1 MKRIFTIFLAVLLL
15 FGLVACGKADGTT
28 VPGTSTTP
36 TQGTEPTQTVPP
48 TTQTVPTEPTNPT
61 VPTEPTVPPTQ
72 RMVTVSFDPC
82 GGMVDSIVL
91 QVPAEGVYEW
101 LLGPVRENYVFLGW
115 FTEPDGGTQV
125 EVGMELFAQEDH
137 TLYAHWE
144 VKTLF
149 TVKLDANGGR
159 ISPYNDHVL
168 RKNGEVYGQL
178 PEPVREGYTFLGWYT
193 QPEKGTK
200 VKATTK
206 FSAGADEVLYAHWEY
221 DALAYWR
228 HVLDTTVQQI
238 PQCRRVVVYL
248 ERNAGYK
255 TYIDCP
261 FLTDAGAIN
270 PAEGL
275 EEYKVTDEWIESVN
289 PYIIIKLTT
298 DTDMALVSKTG
309 MLRRFPDAEIYV
321 FSTSAVSGKDN
332 YQLYCRLYLAKLLYP
347 EYFEDVDLEAV
358 KKELKVKATVYY

>member
-1 MKRIFTIFLAVLLL
+1 MKRVFALLL
-15 FGLVACGKADGTT
+15 AALLLLGMAACGEGENTT
-28 VPGTSTTP
+28 VPSTATKP
-36 TQGTEPTQTVPP
+36 TQPTQPTQTVPP
-48 TTQTVPTEPTNPT
+48 TTQTTPTEPATTTGP
-61 VPTEPTVPPTQ
+61 
-72 RMVTVSFDPC
+72 VTLEVFFDA
-82 GGMVDSIVL
+82 G
-91 QVPAEGVYEW
+91 EGVVEETSMQLPVGEAYPW
-101 LLGPVRENYVFLGW
+101 LPEAVRENYVFLGW
-115 FTEPDGGTQV
+115 FTEPAGGEKV
-125 EVGMELFAQEDH
+125 EVGMEAISSEDH

-168 RKNGEVYGQL
+168 RKNGETYGDL
-178 PEPVREGYTFLGWYT
+178 PTPIREGYTFLGWYT
-193 QPEKGTK
+193 DPEKGTK
-200 VKATTK
+200 VKTSTK
-206 FSAGADEVLYAHWEY
+206 FSGNADGVLYAHWEY
-221 DALAYWR
+221 DPLAYWR

-261 FLTDAGAIN
+261 FLDDAGAIN
-270 PAEGL
+270 PAVGL
-275 EEYKVTDEWIESVN
+275 EHYKVTDEWIKSVN
-289 PYIIIKLTT
+289 PYIIVKLTT
-298 DTDMALVSKTG
+298 DTGMSLVSKTG

-321 FSTSAVSGKDN
+321 FSTSAVSGNDN

-347 EYFEDVDLEAV
+347 EYFEDVDLDVV

>member
-1 MKRIFTIFLAVLLL
+1 MQMPVGEAYLWL
-15 FGLVACGKADGTT
+15 
-28 VPGTSTTP
+28 P
-36 TQGTEPTQTVPP
+36 E
-48 TTQTVPTEPTNPT
+48 
-61 VPTEPTVPPTQ
+61 
-72 RMVTVSFDPC
+72 
-82 GGMVDSIVL
+82 
-91 QVPAEGVYEW
+91 AE
-101 LLGPVRENYVFLGW
+101 RENYVFLGW
-115 FTEPDGGTQV
+115 FTEAEGGEKV
-125 EVGMELFAQEDH
+125 EVGMEAVSSEDH

-168 RKNGEVYGQL
+168 RKNGETYGDL
-178 PEPVREGYTFLGWYT
+178 PTPIREGYTFLGWYT
-193 QPEKGTK
+193 DPEKGTK
-200 VKATTK
+200 VKTSTK
-206 FSAGADEVLYAHWEY
+206 FSGNADGVLYAHWEY
-221 DALAYWR
+221 DPLAYWR

-261 FLTDAGAIN
+261 FLDDAGAIN
-270 PAEGL
+270 PAVGL
-275 EEYKVTDEWIESVN
+275 EHYKVTDEWIKSVN
-289 PYIIIKLTT
+289 PYIIVKLTT
-298 DTDMALVSKTG
+298 DTGMSLVSKTG

-321 FSTSAVSGKDN
+321 FSTSAVSGNDN

-347 EYFEDVDLEAV
+347 EYFEDVDLDVV

>member
-1 MKRIFTIFLAVLLL
+1 MKRIVAILLASLLL
-15 FGLVACGKADGTT
+15 LGMAACTEGENTT
-28 VPGTSTTP
+28 VPTTSTQP
-36 TQGTEPTQTVPP
+36 TQPTKPTQTVPP
-48 TTQTVPTEPTNPT
+48 TTQTKPTEPEMTTGP
-61 VPTEPTVPPTQ
+61 VMLKVF
-72 RMVTVSFDPC
+72 FDV
-82 GGMVDSIVL
+82 GEGAVEEDSL
-91 QVPAEGVYEW
+91 QLPVGEGYPW
-101 LLGPVRENYVFLGW
+101 LPEAVRENFIFLGW
-115 FTEPDGGTQV
+115 FTEPEGGQKV
-125 EVGMELFAQEDH
+125 EVGMKPLSDQDH

-149 TVKLDANGGR
+149 AVKLDANGGR
-159 ISPYNDHVL
+159 ISPYNDQVL
-168 RKNGEVYGQL
+168 RKNGEAYGTL
-178 PEPVREGYTFLGWYT
+178 PEPVREGYKFLGWYT
-193 QPEKGTK
+193 RPEKGTK
-200 VKATTK
+200 IKTSTK
-206 FSAGADEVLYAHWEY
+206 FSAGEDVTLYAQWEY
-221 DALAYWR
+221 DAYSYWR
-228 HVLDTTVQQI
+228 HVLDSTVQQI

-275 EEYKVTDEWIESVN
+275 EHYKVTDEWIQSVN
-289 PYIIIKLTT
+289 PYIIVKLTT
-298 DTDMALVSKTG
+298 DTNMSLVSKTG

-347 EYFEDVDLEAV
+347 EYFEDVDLDVV

>member
-1 MKRIFTIFLAVLLL
+1 MKRIFVIFLAALLL
-15 FGLVACGKADGTT
+15 LGMAACGQGDVTT
-28 VPGTSTTP
+28 APTTTRP
-36 TQGTEPTQTVPP
+36 AEDTKPTQTVPP
-48 TTQTVPTEPTNPT
+48 TTQAQPTEPTATTGP
-61 VPTEPTVPPTQ
+61 
-72 RMVTVSFDPC
+72 VT
-82 GGMVDSIVL
+82 L
-91 QVPAEGVYEW
+91 QVFFDAGEGVADVESMQMPVGDVYQW
-101 LLGPVRENYVFLGW
+101 LPEAVREDYVFLGW
-115 FTEPDGGTQV
+115 FTAAEGGERV
-125 EVGMELFAQEDH
+125 EVGMDPISTEDH

-168 RKNGEVYGQL
+168 RKNGEAYGKL
-178 PEPVREGYTFLGWYT
+178 PEPIREGYRFLGWYT

-200 VKATTK
+200 VKETAQ
-206 FSAGADEVLYAHWEY
+206 FSGSADQVLYAQWEY
-221 DALAYWR
+221 DALLYWR
-228 HVLDTTVQQI
+228 HVLDSTVQQI

-261 FLTDAGAIN
+261 FLDDAGAIN
-270 PAEGL
+270 PAVGL
-275 EEYKVTDEWIESVN
+275 EHYKVTDEWIKSVD
-289 PYIIIKLTT
+289 PYIIVKLTT
-298 DTDMALVSKTG
+298 DTGMSLVSKTG

-347 EYFEDVDLEAV
+347 EYFEDVDLDVV

>member
-1 MKRIFTIFLAVLLL
+1 MKRITAFFLLAAMLL
-15 FGLVACGKADGTT
+15 GLVACGSDPTT
-28 VPGTSTTP
+28 AVPTATI
-36 TQGTEPTQTVPP
+36 PP
-48 TTQTVPTEPTNPT
+48 QTTQTKPAETLPEPTPPMTRPPTEPPQ
-61 VPTEPTVPPTQ
+61 PTQ
-72 RMVTVSFDPC
+72 RNIRLTLDENYEGGAAESFTINGD
-82 GGMVDSIVL
+82 
-91 QVPAEGVYEW
+91 GVYEA
-101 LLGPVRENYVFLGW
+101 LPEPVREGFVLLGW
-115 FTEPDGGTQV
+115 FTQPEGGQQ
-125 EVGMELFAQEDH
+125 AQIGEALLSDQDH

-144 VKTLF
+144 VKTVF
-149 TVKLDANGGR
+149 TVVLDANGGR

-168 RKNGEVYGQL
+168 RKVGETFGTL
-178 PEPVREGYTFLGWYT
+178 PEPIREGYKFLGWFT

-200 VKATTK
+200 IKTSTK
-206 FSAGADEVLYAHWEY
+206 FSTGADVTLYAQWQY
-221 DALAYWR
+221 DAQLYWR
-228 HVLDTTVQQI
+228 HVLDSRVQQI

-275 EEYKVTDEWIESVN
+275 EHYKVTDEWIRSVQ
-289 PYIIIKLTT
+289 PYIIVKLTT
-298 DTDMALVSKTG
+298 DTNMSLVSKTG

-321 FSTSAVSGKDN
+321 FSTSAVSGSEK

-347 EYFEDVDLEAV
+347 EYFEDVDLDVV

>member
-1 MKRIFTIFLAVLLL
+1 MKRLFAIFLAALLL
-15 FGLVACGKADGTT
+15 LGMAACGEGEETT
-28 VPGTSTTP
+28 IPTTS
-36 TQGTEPTQTVPP
+36 TQGTQPTQPTQTVPP
-48 TTQTVPTEPTNPT
+48 TTQTQPTEPTATTGP
-61 VPTEPTVPPTQ
+61 VLIS
-72 RMVTVSFDPC
+72 VSFDPC
-82 GGMVDSIVL
+82 GGHMDTVTMGLPVGDS
-91 QVPAEGVYEW
+91 YEW
-101 LLGPVRENYVFLGW
+101 LPEPVRENYVFLGW
-115 FTEPDGGTQV
+115 FTEPEGGWKV
-125 EVGMELFAQEDH
+125 EVGMEAVSWEDH

-144 VKTLF
+144 VKTVF

-168 RKNGEVYGQL
+168 RKNGETYGEL
-178 PEPVREGYTFLGWYT
+178 PEPIREGYTFLGWYT

-200 VKATTK
+200 VKTSTK
-206 FSAGADEVLYAHWEY
+206 FSAGADETLYAHWEY

-228 HVLDTTVQQI
+228 HVLDSTVQQI

-275 EEYKVTDEWIESVN
+275 EHYKVTDEWITSVN
-289 PYIIIKLTT
+289 PYIIVKLTT
-298 DTDMALVSKTG
+298 DTDMSLVSKTG

-321 FSTSAVSGKDN
+321 FSTNAVSGKDP

-347 EYFEDVDLEAV
+347 EYFEDVDLDVV